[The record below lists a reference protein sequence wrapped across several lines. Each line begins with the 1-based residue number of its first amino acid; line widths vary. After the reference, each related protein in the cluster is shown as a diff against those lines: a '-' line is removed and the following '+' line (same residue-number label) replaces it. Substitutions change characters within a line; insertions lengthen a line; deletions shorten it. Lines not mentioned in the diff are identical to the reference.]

1 MAGDWIKVQTCTPD
15 KPEVHQMA
23 EMLKIEPDAIV
34 GKLIRI
40 WAWADM
46 HTIDGNAANVTRSL
60 LDRITGVTGFTDAL
74 SSVGWLESIAN
85 GVHFTNFDRHNGDTA
100 KTRALTGKRVAK
112 SRSKGDPVTET
123 KRECNGESVTE
134 SLPEKRREESLDVD
148 TSLSVSKRFAKPTIS
163 QLDSYAIELAH
174 PEFDAEAFIDH
185 FDSNGWKVGGKAAMK
200 DWKAAVR
207 TWIKRN
213 KQAKKSGVMHEKPK
227 DRFPWMSIK
236 DPEERRREAER
247 IFLEIKDT

>member
-46 HTIDGNAANVTRSL
+46 HTIDGNAASVTRSL

-74 SSVGWLESIAN
+74 SSVGWLESIAD

-112 SRSKGDPVTET
+112 NRSKAESVMET
-123 KRECNGESVTE
+123 KRECNGASVTK
-134 SLPEKRREESLDVD
+134 SLPEKRREESLDGEP
-148 TSLSVSKRFAKPTIS
+148 SVSISKRFAKPSIS
-163 QLDSYAIELAH
+163 QLESYAIELEH
-174 PEFDAEAFIDH
+174 PEFDSEAFVDYY
-185 FDSNGWKVGGKAAMK
+185 DSVGWTVGKNKPMK

-213 KQAKKSGVMHEKPK
+213 KPKPK
-227 DRFPWMSIK
+227 ESRIIRDR
-236 DPEERRREAER
+236 EERER
-247 IFLEIKDT
+247 YFLEHMHDK